1 MRKTVLTIPEIG
13 LIALTRVALGAGL
26 GLLLSSKMDRG
37 ARTAAGVALVTF
49 GALTTFPLIA
59 DVLCKKPSGENAR

>member
-1 MRKTVLTIPEIG
+1 MRKSVLTIPEIG

-26 GLLLSSKMDRG
+26 GLLLSGKLDRN
-37 ARTAAGVALVTF
+37 ARTAAGVALVAF

-59 DVLCKKPSGENAR
+59 DVLCKKPEHTASN